1 MGRTSDAKEKLIAA
15 MAALVHRRGYVAVSV
30 DDVCAEAGVR
40 KGSFYHF
47 FASKRDLMLAA
58 LQSHQEMAR
67 DHVLEIA
74 FAPTLPPLERLDR
87 FFALVA
93 GMETANKKSGG
104 HVLGCPFGNLAAE
117 VAASEPEL
125 ARAADQALGGLA
137 FFIQSVL
144 QEAKKRGDIDR
155 RADVKETAD
164 AILAY
169 FEGVALLARTR
180 NDPSLLKKLGPRAMA
195 LATELTSPRPATRSP
210 SSPAGSSPARRRR

>member
-1 MGRTSDAKEKLIAA
+1 MGRTSDAKGKLIGA

-30 DDVCAEAGVR
+30 DDVCEAAGVR

-58 LQSHQEMAR
+58 LESQRDMAR
-67 DHVLEIA
+67 DHVFEVA
-74 FAPTLPPLERLDR
+74 FASTLPPLERLDR
-87 FFALVA
+87 FFAMVA

-104 HVLGCPFGNLAAE
+104 QVLGCAFGNLAAE

-125 ARAADQALGGLA
+125 ARAADEALGGLA
-137 FFIQSVL
+137 TFIRGVL

-155 RADVKETAD
+155 RVNVKETAD

-169 FEGVALLARTR
+169 FEGVALVARMR
-180 NDPSLLKKLGPRAMA
+180 NDPSLLKRLGPRAIE
-195 LATELTSPRPATRSP
+195 LARGGR
-210 SSPAGSSPARRRR
+210 